1 MKTQLKMFRK
11 FWGSWPEWFGLVD
24 GGTIVYVRIR
34 HGDVWIGEGAT
45 EQEASERAELIRTGV
60 NDYVGVSEALD
71 GLTELQGKHYYFVP
85 QRKA

>member
-1 MKTQLKMFRK
+1 MFRK

-24 GGTIVYVRIR
+24 GGAIVYVRIR

-45 EQEASERAELIRTGV
+45 EEEASERAELMRTCV
-60 NDYVGVSEALD
+60 SDYVGVSEALAA
-71 GLTELQGKHYYFVP
+71 LTELQGKHYYFVP